1 MRAPRAR
8 SAGAGNAGRC
18 PHARAAAGSSW
29 RALALESIA
38 ALVLLATP
46 LARAEPLDAAAL
58 AVRHGFPPQQVG
70 FLLFDATSGRVLDQ
84 HRADEPFIPASTT
97 KVTTALAALEI
108 LGRDFRFV
116 TTLLATGPIEAG
128 VLRGDLYLRGG
139 GDPTLS
145 SDDLRTLA
153 RALRDAG
160 VRRVDGSFLF
170 DESLFPRS
178 AEIDLLQPEAATYNP
193 AVGALSVNYN
203 RLELRWKRGGA
214 GYTAKLLSPADGG
227 AIAVRGVGTGVLGS
241 KLDPRIDFVF
251 APEPEPRWL
260 LSPRLAPSGSTM
272 LPVKGDP
279 GTLAAELFA
288 TIAEQQG
295 TALPLPARGTTPPDA
310 RVIARHESEPLTT
323 VAEGLL
329 RYSNNLTAEL
339 TGLAASHRLAGE
351 GLALEPSARRL
362 AAWWQDRL
370 PDTSFRGFVASN
382 HSGLSS
388 TTRHSPRQ
396 LAAILRYGVS
406 ANGAAVSLP
415 ALLPTREVPEGPGA
429 HGGDGMPTGVRAK
442 SGTLLYADGL
452 VGFLEGRDG
461 RELGFVILLTDPVAR
476 ARFDATRDVRISAS
490 PPEATDWTARAKALE
505 RDLLARWRAG

>member
-1 MRAPRAR
+1 MRG
-8 SAGAGNAGRC
+8 SGAGSGRG
-18 PHARAAAGSSW
+18 ART
-29 RALALESIA
+29 LVLVA
-38 ALVLLATP
+38 ALV
-46 LARAEPLDAAAL
+46 AL
-58 AVRHGFPPQQVG
+58 ASPPARGEAIDATALAARHGFPPEQLG
-70 FLLFDATSGRVLDQ
+70 FLLFDAASGRVLDQ

-108 LGRDFRFV
+108 LGGDFRFV
-116 TTLLATGPIEAG
+116 TTLLATGEVADG

-145 SDDLRTLA
+145 SDDLRMLA

-160 VRRVDGSFLF
+160 VRRVDGRFLF

-178 AEIDLLQPEAATYNP
+178 TEIDLLQPEAATYNP

-203 RLELRWKRGGA
+203 RLELRWKRA
-214 GYTAKLLSPADGG
+214 GSGYATRLLSPADGG
-227 AIAVRGVGTGVLGS
+227 ALPVSGVATGVLG
-241 KLDPRIDFVF
+241 KGLDPQIDFVF
-251 APEPEPRWL
+251 ASGGSPRWL
-260 LSPRLAPSGSTM
+260 LSPRLAASGSAM
-272 LPVKGDP
+272 LPVKGDA
-279 GTLAAELFA
+279 GAIAAGLFV
-288 TIAEQQG
+288 TVAEQQG
-295 TALPLPARGTTPPDA
+295 IRLPEPARGATPADA
-310 RVIARHESEPLTT
+310 RVLARHESAPLAT

-339 TGLAASHRLAGE
+339 TGLAASHRLAGT

-370 PDTSFRGFVASN
+370 PDTSFRGFVATN

-388 TTRHSPRQ
+388 TTRHTPRQ

-406 ANGAAVSLP
+406 AGGAPVPLRD
-415 ALLPTREVPEGPGA
+415 LLPTRELPEGPA
-429 HGGDGMPTGVRAK
+429 ASGGDGMPAGVRAK

-452 VGFLEGRDG
+452 VGFLETRGG
-461 RELGFVILLTDPVAR
+461 RELGFVVLLTDPDAR
-476 ARFDATRDVRISAS
+476 ARLDATRDVRITAS
-490 PPEATDWTARAKALE
+490 PPEATDWTVRAKALE